1 MAPSRKMRRFLSRF
15 RTLAALLVLLALAPA
30 ARADNPQ
37 RAKELFQE
45 GTTFFDLGQF
55 DKAIESW
62 QAGYRERPDPGFLY
76 NIAQAYRLAGDANKA
91 IFFYKGYLRNAP
103 KAHNRADVEEKI
115 EALQQKVAADQK
127 EGAKPAGTTP
137 PGTATAAPPPGAQVA
152 VAKGDAPGA
161 QPAPAA
167 LQPPSSAPPGASAPP
182 SQSLAMNGPTEPP
195 PVVPQSV
202 IGQEPPPIVR
212 ATLPPPVLAEPPPR
226 LDLGFALGID
236 GWGNSAAAKT
246 DPSLALSLSAGYI
259 VVHTSSA
266 RHPFLV
272 RVGGALG
279 YTFLKEDTGRD
290 TFLSALIV
298 PAASIGLSPRVA
310 LFGEFGFGVLGLFGL
325 KAGSPLL
332 MKEMGIRV
340 NGAQSMLEIRPAL
353 GLQFQITR
361 AMGVFGEIASDYSP
375 KAPHF
380 YAPIS
385 RTEVLLGFSFRT
397 LAI

>member
-1 MAPSRKMRRFLSRF
+1 
-15 RTLAALLVLLALAPA
+15 
-30 ARADNPQ
+30 
-37 RAKELFQE
+37 
-45 GTTFFDLGQF
+45 
-55 DKAIESW
+55 
-62 QAGYRERPDPGFLY
+62 
-76 NIAQAYRLAGDANKA
+76 
-91 IFFYKGYLRNAP
+91 
-103 KAHNRADVEEKI
+103 
-115 EALQQKVAADQK
+115 
-127 EGAKPAGTTP
+127 
-137 PGTATAAPPPGAQVA
+137 

-167 LQPPSSAPPGASAPP
+167 LQPPPPPTKAPAAAPP
-182 SQSLAMNGPTEPP
+182 SQPLAMNGPTEPP
-195 PVVPQSV
+195 PMAPPSV
-202 IGQEPPPIVR
+202 IGQEPPAIVR
-212 ATLPPPVLAEPPPR
+212 AELPPPVLAEPPPR

-236 GWGNSAAAKT
+236 GWGSSVAGKA

-259 VVHTSSA
+259 VVHSSSV
-266 RHPFLV
+266 RHPFLF

-298 PAASIGLSPRVA
+298 PAASIGLSPKVS

-332 MKEMGIRV
+332 MKESGIKV

-375 KAPHF
+375 KAAHF

-385 RTEVLLGFSFRT
+385 RTELLLGFSFRT